1 MMENINVDM
10 NADMNAAPLVHKKK
24 KKRVSV
30 WTVLIYA
37 FIVLFTLACLVPI
50 VYEVLLS
57 FASKE
62 DYLQSDFLIF
72 PVHFNFENYKI
83 ILLQDRIPIA
93 FLISV
98 FLTVVNLVYS
108 MAIDILAAYVLAQ
121 RDLPGRKIFFTFL
134 LIPMFF
140 SGGLVPFYLTL
151 RSLNLTNNLLGLIL
165 PFGVG
170 GFNVILLRNFFAQVP
185 NDIIESAKLEG
196 VSDFRVLWQFILPL
210 SKAGIATI
218 SLFILVGKWNDW
230 YWPMILL
237 TEDNLFPLALELR
250 NVLNSTR
257 ADLIPDG
264 SVDMNV
270 IFAEGRNAAM
280 IIVALLPI
288 MAIYPFLQK
297 YFVKGIMIGAIKS

>member
-1 MMENINVDM
+1 MMENINVGT
-10 NADMNAAPLVHKKK
+10 NGTPPVRKKK

-37 FIVLFTLACLVPI
+37 FIVLFTLACLFPI

-151 RSLNLTNNLLGLIL
+151 RSLNLTNKLLGLIL

-297 YFVKGIMIGAIKS
+297 NFVKGIMIGAIKS

>member
-1 MMENINVDM
+1 MENINVDM

-98 FLTVVNLVYS
+98 FLTAVNLVYS

-151 RSLNLTNNLLGLIL
+151 RSLNFTNNLLGLIL

-185 NDIIESAKLEG
+185 NDIIESANLEG
-196 VSDFRVLWQFILPL
+196 VSDFRVLWQFVLPL

-257 ADLIPDG
+257 ADLIPGG

-297 YFVKGIMIGAIKS
+297 NFVKGIMIGAIKS

>member
-1 MMENINVDM
+1 MENINVGT
-10 NADMNAAPLVHKKK
+10 NGTPPVRKKK

-98 FLTVVNLVYS
+98 FLTAVNLVYS

-151 RSLNLTNNLLGLIL
+151 RSLNFTNNLLGLIL

-297 YFVKGIMIGAIKS
+297 NFVKGIMIGAIKS

>member
-1 MMENINVDM
+1 MMENINVGT
-10 NADMNAAPLVHKKK
+10 NGTPPVRKKK

-37 FIVLFTLACLVPI
+37 FIVLFTLACLFPI

-72 PVHFNFENYKI
+72 PVHFHFENYKI

-151 RSLNLTNNLLGLIL
+151 RSLNFTNNLLGLIL

-297 YFVKGIMIGAIKS
+297 NFVKGIMIGAIKS

>member
-1 MMENINVDM
+1 MMENINVGT
-10 NADMNAAPLVHKKK
+10 NGTPPVRKKK

-37 FIVLFTLACLVPI
+37 FTVLFTLACLFPI

-98 FLTVVNLVYS
+98 FLTAVNLVYS

-121 RDLPGRKIFFTFL
+121 RDLPARKIFFTFL
-134 LIPMFF
+134 LILMFF

-151 RSLNLTNNLLGLIL
+151 RSLNFTNNLLGLIL

-297 YFVKGIMIGAIKS
+297 NFVKGIMIGAIKS

>member
-1 MMENINVDM
+1 MENINVST
-10 NADMNAAPLVHKKK
+10 NGTPPVRKKK

-37 FIVLFTLACLVPI
+37 FIVLFTLACLFPI

-98 FLTVVNLVYS
+98 FLTAVNLVYS

-151 RSLNLTNNLLGLIL
+151 RSLNFTNNLLGLIL

-237 TEDNLFPLALELR
+237 TEDTLFPLALELR

-297 YFVKGIMIGAIKS
+297 NFVKGIMIGAIKS

>member
-1 MMENINVDM
+1 MMENINVGT
-10 NADMNAAPLVHKKK
+10 NGTPPVRKKK

-151 RSLNLTNNLLGLIL
+151 RSLNLTNSLLGLIL

-196 VSDFRVLWQFILPL
+196 ASDFRVLWQFILPL

>member
-1 MMENINVDM
+1 MMENINVGT
-10 NADMNAAPLVHKKK
+10 NGTPPVRKKK

-37 FIVLFTLACLVPI
+37 FIVLFTLACLFPI

-98 FLTVVNLVYS
+98 FLTAVNLVYS

-151 RSLNLTNNLLGLIL
+151 RSLNFTNNLLGLIL

-196 VSDFRVLWQFILPL
+196 ASDFRVLWQFILPL

-297 YFVKGIMIGAIKS
+297 NFVKGIMIGAIKS

>member
-1 MMENINVDM
+1 MMENINVGT
-10 NADMNAAPLVHKKK
+10 NGTPPVRKKK

-37 FIVLFTLACLVPI
+37 FIVLFTLACLFPI

-98 FLTVVNLVYS
+98 FLTAVNLVYS

-121 RDLPGRKIFFTFL
+121 RDIPGRKIFFTFL

-151 RSLNLTNNLLGLIL
+151 RSLNFTNNLLGLIL

-237 TEDNLFPLALELR
+237 TEDSLFPLALELR

-297 YFVKGIMIGAIKS
+297 NFVKGIMIGAIKS

>member
-1 MMENINVDM
+1 MMENINVGT
-10 NADMNAAPLVHKKK
+10 NGTPPVRKKK

-37 FIVLFTLACLVPI
+37 FIVLFTLACLFPI

-98 FLTVVNLVYS
+98 FLTAVNLVYS

-151 RSLNLTNNLLGLIL
+151 RSLNFTNNLLGLIL

-237 TEDNLFPLALELR
+237 TEDSLFPLALELR

-297 YFVKGIMIGAIKS
+297 NFVKGIMIGAIKS

>member
-1 MMENINVDM
+1 MENINVGT
-10 NADMNAAPLVHKKK
+10 NGTPPVRKKK
-24 KKRVSV
+24 KKRVTV

-37 FIVLFTLACLVPI
+37 FIVLFTLACLFPI

-151 RSLNLTNNLLGLIL
+151 RSLNFTNNLLGLIL

>member
-1 MMENINVDM
+1 MENINVDM

-185 NDIIESAKLEG
+185 NDIIESANLEG
-196 VSDFRVLWQFILPL
+196 VSDFRVLWQFVLPL

>member
-1 MMENINVDM
+1 MENINV
-10 NADMNAAPLVHKKK
+10 DMNAAPLVHKKK

-185 NDIIESAKLEG
+185 NDIIESANLEG
-196 VSDFRVLWQFILPL
+196 VSDFRVLWQFVLPL

>member
-1 MMENINVDM
+1 MMENINVGT
-10 NADMNAAPLVHKKK
+10 NGTPPVRKKK

-37 FIVLFTLACLVPI
+37 FIVLFTLACLFPI

-98 FLTVVNLVYS
+98 FLTAVNLVYS

-151 RSLNLTNNLLGLIL
+151 RSLNFTNNLLGLIL

-196 VSDFRVLWQFILPL
+196 ASDFRVLWQFILPL

-237 TEDNLFPLALELR
+237 TEDTLFPLALELR

-297 YFVKGIMIGAIKS
+297 NFVKGIMIGAIKS

>member
-1 MMENINVDM
+1 MENINVGT
-10 NADMNAAPLVHKKK
+10 NGTPPVRKKK

-37 FIVLFTLACLVPI
+37 FIVLFTLACLFPI

-98 FLTVVNLVYS
+98 FLTAVNLVYS

-151 RSLNLTNNLLGLIL
+151 RSLNFTNNLLGLIL

>member
-1 MMENINVDM
+1 M
-10 NADMNAAPLVHKKK
+10 
-24 KKRVSV
+24 
-30 WTVLIYA
+30 LIYA

-185 NDIIESAKLEG
+185 NDIIESANLEG
-196 VSDFRVLWQFILPL
+196 VSDFRVLWQFVLPL

-297 YFVKGIMIGAIKS
+297 NFVKGIMIGAIKS

>member
-1 MMENINVDM
+1 MMENINVGT
-10 NADMNAAPLVHKKK
+10 NGTPPVRKKK

-37 FIVLFTLACLVPI
+37 FIVLFTLACLFPI

-98 FLTVVNLVYS
+98 FLTAVNLVYS

-151 RSLNLTNNLLGLIL
+151 RSLNFTNNLLGLIL

>member
-1 MMENINVDM
+1 MMENINVGT
-10 NADMNAAPLVHKKK
+10 NGTPPVRKKK

-37 FIVLFTLACLVPI
+37 FIVLFTLACLFPI

-98 FLTVVNLVYS
+98 FLTAVNLVYS

-151 RSLNLTNNLLGLIL
+151 RSLNFTNNLLGLIL

-185 NDIIESAKLEG
+185 NDIIESANLEG
-196 VSDFRVLWQFILPL
+196 VSDFRVLWQFVLPL

>member
-1 MMENINVDM
+1 MENINVGT
-10 NADMNAAPLVHKKK
+10 NGTPPVRKKK

-37 FIVLFTLACLVPI
+37 FIVLFTLACLFPI

-98 FLTVVNLVYS
+98 FLTAVNLVYS

-151 RSLNLTNNLLGLIL
+151 RSLNFTNNLLGLIL

-257 ADLIPDG
+257 ADLIPGG

>member
-1 MMENINVDM
+1 MENINVDM

-98 FLTVVNLVYS
+98 FLTAVNLVYS

-151 RSLNLTNNLLGLIL
+151 RSLNFTNNLLGLIL

>member
-1 MMENINVDM
+1 MMENINVGT
-10 NADMNAAPLVHKKK
+10 NGTPPVRKKK

-37 FIVLFTLACLVPI
+37 FIVLFTLACLFPI

-93 FLISV
+93 FLISI

-151 RSLNLTNNLLGLIL
+151 RSLNFTNNLLGLIL

-237 TEDNLFPLALELR
+237 TEDTLFPLALELR

-297 YFVKGIMIGAIKS
+297 NFVKGIMIGAIKS

>member
-1 MMENINVDM
+1 MENINVGT
-10 NADMNAAPLVHKKK
+10 NGTPPVRKKK

-37 FIVLFTLACLVPI
+37 FIVLFTLACLFPI

-98 FLTVVNLVYS
+98 FLTAVNLVYS

-151 RSLNLTNNLLGLIL
+151 RSLNFTNNLLGLIL

-196 VSDFRVLWQFILPL
+196 ASDFRVLWQLILPL

-297 YFVKGIMIGAIKS
+297 NFVKGIMIGAIKS

>member
-1 MMENINVDM
+1 MMENINVGT
-10 NADMNAAPLVHKKK
+10 NGTPPVRKKK

-37 FIVLFTLACLVPI
+37 FIVLFTLACLFPI

-93 FLISV
+93 FLISI

-121 RDLPGRKIFFTFL
+121 RDLPGRKIFFTLL

-151 RSLNLTNNLLGLIL
+151 RSLNFTNNLLGLIL

-297 YFVKGIMIGAIKS
+297 NFVKGIMIGAIKS

>member
-1 MMENINVDM
+1 MENINVGT
-10 NADMNAAPLVHKKK
+10 NGTPPVRKKK

-37 FIVLFTLACLVPI
+37 FIVLFTLACLFPI

-98 FLTVVNLVYS
+98 FLTAVNLVYS

-151 RSLNLTNNLLGLIL
+151 RSLNFTNNLLGLIL

-257 ADLIPDG
+257 ADLIPGG

-297 YFVKGIMIGAIKS
+297 NFVKGIMIGAIKS

>member
-1 MMENINVDM
+1 MMENINVGT
-10 NADMNAAPLVHKKK
+10 NGTPPVRKKK

-37 FIVLFTLACLVPI
+37 FIVLFTLACLFPI

-151 RSLNLTNNLLGLIL
+151 RSLNLTNSLLGLIL

-196 VSDFRVLWQFILPL
+196 ASDFRVLWQFILPL

>member
-1 MMENINVDM
+1 MENINVGT
-10 NADMNAAPLVHKKK
+10 NGTPPVRKKK

-37 FIVLFTLACLVPI
+37 FTVLFTLACLFPI

-151 RSLNLTNNLLGLIL
+151 RSLNFTNNLLGLIL

-297 YFVKGIMIGAIKS
+297 NFVKGIMIGAIKS

>member
-1 MMENINVDM
+1 MMENINVGT
-10 NADMNAAPLVHKKK
+10 NGTPPVRKKK

-37 FIVLFTLACLVPI
+37 FIVLFTLACLFPI

-151 RSLNLTNNLLGLIL
+151 RSLNFTNNLLGLIL

-237 TEDNLFPLALELR
+237 TEDTLFPLALELR

-297 YFVKGIMIGAIKS
+297 NFVKGIMIGAIKS

>member
-1 MMENINVDM
+1 
-10 NADMNAAPLVHKKK
+10 MNAAPLVHKKK

-185 NDIIESAKLEG
+185 NDIIESANLEG
-196 VSDFRVLWQFILPL
+196 VSDFRVLWQFVLPL

>member
-1 MMENINVDM
+1 MMENVNVGT
-10 NADMNAAPLVHKKK
+10 NGTPPVRKKK

-37 FIVLFTLACLVPI
+37 FIVLFTLACLFPI

-98 FLTVVNLVYS
+98 FLTAVNLVYS

-151 RSLNLTNNLLGLIL
+151 RSLNFTNNLLGLIL

-297 YFVKGIMIGAIKS
+297 NFVKGIMIGAIKS

>member
-1 MMENINVDM
+1 MENINVGT
-10 NADMNAAPLVHKKK
+10 NGTPPVRKKK

-37 FIVLFTLACLVPI
+37 FIVLFTLACLFPI

-98 FLTVVNLVYS
+98 FLTAVNLVYS

-151 RSLNLTNNLLGLIL
+151 RSLNLTNSLLGLIL

-297 YFVKGIMIGAIKS
+297 IL

>member
-1 MMENINVDM
+1 MENINVGT
-10 NADMNAAPLVHKKK
+10 NGTPPFRKKK

-37 FIVLFTLACLVPI
+37 FIVLFTLACLFPI

-98 FLTVVNLVYS
+98 FLTAVNLVYS

-151 RSLNLTNNLLGLIL
+151 RSLNFTNNLLGLIL

-237 TEDNLFPLALELR
+237 TEDSLFPLALELR

-297 YFVKGIMIGAIKS
+297 NFVKGIMIGAIKS

>member
-1 MMENINVDM
+1 MMENINVGT
-10 NADMNAAPLVHKKK
+10 NGTPPVRKKK

-37 FIVLFTLACLVPI
+37 FIVLFTLACLFPI

-98 FLTVVNLVYS
+98 FLTAVNLVYS

-151 RSLNLTNNLLGLIL
+151 RSLNFTNNLLGLIL

-297 YFVKGIMIGAIKS
+297 NFVKGIMIGAIKS

>member
-1 MMENINVDM
+1 MTENTNL
-10 NADMNAAPLVHKKK
+10 NMNAATPVRKKK
-24 KKRVSV
+24 KKHVSV

-37 FIVLFTLACLVPI
+37 VIVLFTLACLFPI

-62 DYLQSDFLIF
+62 DYLQANFLIF

-83 ILLQDRIPIA
+83 ILFQDRIPTA

-98 FLTVVNLVYS
+98 FLTVVSVVYS
-108 MAIDILAAYVLAQ
+108 MAIDIFAAYVLVQ

-151 RSLNLTNNLLGLIL
+151 RSLHLTNNLLGLIL
-165 PFGVG
+165 PFGAG
-170 GFNVILLRNFFAQVP
+170 GFNIILLRNFFAQVP
-185 NDIIESAKLEG
+185 NDIIESAKMDG
-196 VSDFRVLWQFILPL
+196 ASDFRVLWQFVLPL

-237 TEDNLFPLALELR
+237 TEDDLFPLALELR

-297 YFVKGIMIGAIKS
+297 YFVKGVMIGAIKS

>member
-1 MMENINVDM
+1 MENINVDM

-37 FIVLFTLACLVPI
+37 FIVLFTLACLFPI

-98 FLTVVNLVYS
+98 FLTAVNLVYS

-151 RSLNLTNNLLGLIL
+151 RSLNFTNNLLGLIL

-185 NDIIESAKLEG
+185 NDIIESANLEG
-196 VSDFRVLWQFILPL
+196 VSDFRVLWQFVLPL

>member
-1 MMENINVDM
+1 MENINVGT
-10 NADMNAAPLVHKKK
+10 NGTPPVRKKK

-37 FIVLFTLACLVPI
+37 FIVLFTLACLFPI

-98 FLTVVNLVYS
+98 FLTAVNLVYS

-151 RSLNLTNNLLGLIL
+151 RSLNFTNNLLGLIL

-237 TEDNLFPLALELR
+237 TEDSLFPLALELR

-297 YFVKGIMIGAIKS
+297 NFVKGIMIGAIKS

>member
-1 MMENINVDM
+1 MENINVDM

-185 NDIIESAKLEG
+185 NDIIESANLEG
-196 VSDFRVLWQFILPL
+196 VSDFRVLWQFVLPL

-297 YFVKGIMIGAIKS
+297 NFVKGIMIGAIKS

>member
-1 MMENINVDM
+1 MMENINVGT
-10 NADMNAAPLVHKKK
+10 NGTPPVRKKK

-37 FIVLFTLACLVPI
+37 FIVLFTLACLFPI

-151 RSLNLTNNLLGLIL
+151 RSLNFTNNLLGLIL

-297 YFVKGIMIGAIKS
+297 NFVKGIMIGAIKS

>member
-1 MMENINVDM
+1 MMENINVGT
-10 NADMNAAPLVHKKK
+10 NGTPPVRKKK

-37 FIVLFTLACLVPI
+37 FIVLFTLACLFPI

-98 FLTVVNLVYS
+98 FLTAVNLVYS

-151 RSLNLTNNLLGLIL
+151 RSLNFTNNLLGLIL

-237 TEDNLFPLALELR
+237 TEDTLFPLALELR

-297 YFVKGIMIGAIKS
+297 NFVKGIMIGAIKS

>member
-1 MMENINVDM
+1 MMENINVST
-10 NADMNAAPLVHKKK
+10 NGTPPVRKKK

-37 FIVLFTLACLVPI
+37 FIVLFTLACLFPI

-98 FLTVVNLVYS
+98 FLTAVNLVYS

-151 RSLNLTNNLLGLIL
+151 RSLNFTNNLLGLIL

-237 TEDNLFPLALELR
+237 TEDTLFPLALELR

-297 YFVKGIMIGAIKS
+297 NFVKGIMIGAIKS

>member
-1 MMENINVDM
+1 M
-10 NADMNAAPLVHKKK
+10 
-24 KKRVSV
+24 
-30 WTVLIYA
+30 
-37 FIVLFTLACLVPI
+37 
-50 VYEVLLS
+50 
-57 FASKE
+57 
-62 DYLQSDFLIF
+62 
-72 PVHFNFENYKI
+72 
-83 ILLQDRIPIA
+83 
-93 FLISV
+93 
-98 FLTVVNLVYS
+98 YS

-151 RSLNLTNNLLGLIL
+151 RSLNFTNNLLGLIL

-185 NDIIESAKLEG
+185 NDIIESTKLEG

-297 YFVKGIMIGAIKS
+297 NFVKGIMIGAIKS